1 MHIDRTRNSDADRD
15 DGSRVVRR
23 RAAEQMEQST
33 VNTLYVIGNV
43 YILIFILEERL
54 SYFGIERV
62 IS

>member
-1 MHIDRTRNSDADRD
+1 MSRNSDADRD

-43 YILIFILEERL
+43 DILIFILEERL
-54 SYFGIERV
+54 SYFGMERV